1 LAAGATGTVTISLT
15 ASQSV
20 ANGNYY
26 GDVQLTGGTVSLN
39 VPYWVN
45 VDPPSSPRGNG
56 CICKIA

>member
-1 LAAGATGTVTISLT
+1 
-15 ASQSV
+15 V